1 MSSDSNIVIR
11 VEHLYKQYRL
21 GVISHRTLYRE
32 LQTKWSRI
40 KGKEDPNSLITA
52 DDEFDPSNN
61 SSFLALNDVS
71 FDVRKGEV
79 LGILGKNGAGKST
92 LLKVLSRVTTPSKGE
107 VKIKGK
113 IVSLLEVGTGFHPE
127 LTGRENVFLNGAI
140 MGMNKR
146 EIASKFDEI
155 VAFAEIEKFIDTPVK
170 RYSSGMYVRLAF
182 SVAAHLEPDI
192 LIVDE
197 VLAVGDAE
205 FQKKCLGK
213 MQSVSEK
220 DGRTVL
226 FVSHNMDAVQRLCTS
241 ALLLRKGKVVTQGD
255 TKNIIAEYLKSD
267 TGFFGEKIW
276 TREEAKGNKLV
287 KLLAVRAKNENG
299 MVAAEFKVIEPIA
312 VEVEFEVLEEAN
324 YDIHIYFTNQ
334 TGMHLFLATDLQ
346 DAKWRSRARPKGIHK
361 SICLVPANFLNEGSV
376 SIVVGICSSP
386 YSTHVVVDNAIY
398 INIVDDFDVNGAR
411 GTIIQKWPDT
421 MVRPLLNW
429 DFEYHQP

>member
-1 MSSDSNIVIR
+1 MSSDTNIVIR

-40 KGKEDPNSLITA
+40 KGREDPNSLITA

-61 SSFLALNDVS
+61 STFLALNDVS
-71 FDVRKGEV
+71 FDVRKGDV

-146 EIASKFDEI
+146 EIATKFDEI

-213 MQSVSEK
+213 MQSVSEQ

-226 FVSHNMDAVQRLCTS
+226 FVSHNMDAVQRLCSS

-255 TKNIIAEYLKSD
+255 TKSIIAEYLKSD

-287 KLLAVRAKNENG
+287 KLLAVRAKNENE
-299 MVAAEFKVIEPIA
+299 MVAAEFKVTEPIDI
-312 VEVEFEVLEEAN
+312 EVEYEVQEEAN
-324 YDIHIYFTNQ
+324 YDVHIYFTNQ
-334 TGMHLFLATDLQ
+334 TGAHLFLVSDVQAE
-346 DAKWRSRARPKGIHK
+346 KWRSTVRPKGIHK
-361 SICLVPANFLNEGSV
+361 SICHIPANFLNDGAFNLLV
-376 SIVVGICSSP
+376 AICSSP
-386 YSTHVVVDNAIY
+386 YSTHAVVENAIY
-398 INIVDDFDVNGAR
+398 LSIKDDFDKLGAR
-411 GTIIQKWPDT
+411 GSMTQKWPDVA
-421 MVRPLLNW
+421 VRPLLNW
-429 DFEYHQP
+429 DFEYNKD

>member
-1 MSSDSNIVIR
+1 MSSVSEVVIR
-11 VEHLYKQYRL
+11 VENLFKEYRL

-40 KGKEDPNSLITA
+40 KGSEDPNSLITG
-52 DDEFDPSNN
+52 DDRVDPSGNAH
-61 SSFLALNDVS
+61 FLALNDVS
-71 FDVRKGEV
+71 FEVRKGEV

-92 LLKVLSRVTTPSKGE
+92 LLKVLSRVTTPSRGE
-107 VKIKGK
+107 VKIRGK

-140 MGMNKR
+140 MGMSKK
-146 EIASKFDEI
+146 EIISKFDEI

-213 MQSVSEK
+213 MQSVSQQ

-241 ALLLRKGKVVTQGD
+241 ALLLRKGKVVAQGD
-255 TKNIIAEYLKSD
+255 TKSIIAEYLKSD
-267 TGFFGEKIW
+267 TGYFGERRW
-276 TREEAKGNKLV
+276 SGDQSVGNKLV
-287 KLLAVRAKNENG
+287 KLLAVRARNRDG
-299 MVAAEFKVIEPIA
+299 LVSAEYKVTEPIS
-312 VEVEFEVLEEAN
+312 VEIEYEVLEEAN
-324 YDIHIYFTNQ
+324 YDIHIYFINQ
-334 TGMHLFLATDLQ
+334 TGAQLFLATDVQ
-346 DAKWRSRARPKGIHK
+346 DPKWRNTRRPKGVHK
-361 SICLVPANFLNEGSV
+361 SICQIPANFLNEGTISV
-376 SIVVGICSSP
+376 LIGLCSSP
-386 YSTHVVVDNAIY
+386 YSTHAATDNALY

-411 GTIIQKWPDT
+411 ATLTQKWPDT
-421 MVRPLLNW
+421 MLRPLFQWN
-429 DFEYHQP
+429 FEYRNA